1 MATVRGVTARYLGGF
16 QSPQTRLRYKKDI
29 MLWQKFC
36 LENGYHALNCQ
47 TAICQEF
54 VNWMALTKTPGS
66 VRARVAGVS
75 GWFDAMV
82 AARIVPSNGMRGV
95 KTPKLG
101 AYCPSESPVGDAD
114 VDLVMRK
121 LADVGPR
128 WEWLLGMVA
137 FGGCEPVDAVR
148 VRGVDVRTWEGRTLV
163 RVRSRYGHV
172 REIPVDGRLEVLTLG
187 LSQVFAPSSPLGG
200 VSSPVYVANKLRK
213 VASEAVGRPVT
224 MMDLRRYAIR
234 RQYARGVAPEVIAAW
249 LGHNQDLFV
258 RRTLG
263 LPSAVKAVKQQ
274 QMLDSIVIEDDGGR
288 FGSGLAPDSLIV
300 DHL

>member
-36 LENGYHALNCQ
+36 LEYGFHPLDFK
-47 TAICQEF
+47 TAVCQEF
-54 VNWMALTKTPGS
+54 VDWMAQTKTPGS
-66 VRARVAGVS
+66 VRARIVGVS
-75 GWFDAMV
+75 GWFDALV
-82 AARIVPSNGMRGV
+82 DARIVPSNGMRGV
-95 KTPKLG
+95 KKPKWG
-101 AYCPSESPVGDAD
+101 DRSPSENDVSDAD
-114 VDLVMRK
+114 VAAIMVRLGEI
-121 LADVGPR
+121 GPR

-200 VSSPVYVANKLRK
+200 VTSPVYVANKLRK
-213 VASEAVGRPVT
+213 VCVQAVGRPIT
-224 MMDLRRYAIR
+224 MMDLRRYAVR

-249 LGHNQDLFV
+249 LGHGQDTFV

-263 LPSAVKAVKQQ
+263 LPSAVKAVKREEV
-274 QMLDSIVIEDDGGR
+274 LDSIVVEDDGGR
-288 FGSGLAPDSLIV
+288 FGSGRAPDSPILGS
-300 DHL
+300 L